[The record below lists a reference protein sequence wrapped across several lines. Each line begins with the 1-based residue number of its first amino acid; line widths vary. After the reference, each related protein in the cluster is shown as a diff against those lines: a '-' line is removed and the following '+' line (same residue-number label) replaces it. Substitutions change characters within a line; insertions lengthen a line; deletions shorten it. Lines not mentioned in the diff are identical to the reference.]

1 MEFRDYWQEYG
12 AKSYKIDKSKKA
24 KKVFDLERSPLKAL
38 DKWLRNPNKYDI
50 KGKNLSVS
58 AFSSYELP
66 SFQQFF
72 FSVFVLFYEILEMLA
87 FFYHSKLFEDN
98 QNVCQDT

>member
-38 DKWLRNPNKYDI
+38 DKWLRNPNRHDI
-50 KGKNLSVS
+50 KGIDTPEK
-58 AFSSYELP
+58 P
-66 SFQQFF
+66 KRKKK
-72 FSVFVLFYEILEMLA
+72 
-87 FFYHSKLFEDN
+87 SKR
-98 QNVCQDT
+98 